1 MDPRLWQHQ
10 PMDAGLPVPPPVS
23 PWQGVVSI
31 ALVVLVVMAFTL
43 YARRQLR
50 APYPHGRRPLLTGG
64 RDLLGL
70 IGAVVRGAFYLAF
83 SFLLLGRLF
92 FWPRGRRW

>member
-10 PMDAGLPVPPPVS
+10 PTDAGLPVPPPVS
-23 PWQGVVSI
+23 PLQGVVSI
-31 ALVVLVVMAFTL
+31 ALVVLVVMAFAL

-50 APYPHGRRPLLTGG
+50 APDAHGRRPLITGV

-70 IGAVVRGAFYLAF
+70 VGTILRGTVYLSF
-83 SFLLLGRLF
+83 SFLLLGRIL